1 MKIKKTIAAIAAAT
15 MVFSSLPMAAFADD
29 GDTDNSAP
37 IVTDDNGETS
47 DVTETGADN
56 EDEQNPTEPAG
67 EDNINDVMPL
77 DETELEQELAV
88 QAVTDVEVSGY
99 TGSTITAAMGT
110 VGNTTHVSVKIP
122 TGVTGST
129 EPNVDNEGE
138 PSNIPGRGVYCIR
151 IPVTGLTSEWDFGSG
166 SHYAADA
173 GNKANNIKNGEL
185 LLWLDTTVRATYT
198 INLINLTNG
207 SETKTIYITQEGET
221 TVPTLGAT
229 VDGNPVDADKVTTTT
244 ESGAIVVSVT
254 LPEGAEGK
262 PEDGSGNK
270 HPSNN
275 DYYLVIPVPGI
286 DPSWTF
292 KSGWDYDQKSHHE
305 WNISTGALKLW
316 VPVGNNTTH
325 TIVLTNGSATKT
337 IVIKTNP
344 EAEVVSTVT
353 VGTVDNSSVDS
364 TTVKN
369 GTAAVTKA
377 DVNGTPTITVTL
389 TPSGDE
395 AIGGMPEGGVAGA
408 RENYYITIPV
418 TGLTTDWTF
427 NGGYDFDSAVHT
439 DNIDTDVLK
448 LWLPVTNKEHTI
460 VLKKDTETLTIKVK
474 TIVNAPVVPQEHTH
488 NFNGAC
494 EPWDEDTHTT
504 ACPDCPS
511 NAFYLSHHSYGADGY
526 THTLTCLDCGY
537 GTGAAEAHVDSDKNG
552 ECDVC
557 GSTDLRNLA
566 VPVNPAPAPSTGGS
580 SGFVAPPATI
590 TTTTITSNTVS
601 TPAQVRTSSKSNIT
615 INAAETKVT
624 PAIINAFTK
633 NKKAKTLTVSY
644 GSKMKIV
651 IKKSDV
657 KDVSSTLDF
666 SVTGKNF
673 LSSKIKNSSAL
684 AKAKKI
690 VQIDFVKEGKFDGV
704 DKVTVQSRV
713 GAKYVGRK
721 ATVYEY
727 VNGKLVKVAKATV
740 GGSGLVS
747 FNIDHYGQYVVVVN

>member
-29 GDTDNSAP
+29 GDTDNSTP

-56 EDEQNPTEPAG
+56 EDEQEPTEPAG
-67 EDNINDVMPL
+67 EDNIND
-77 DETELEQELAV
+77 DEKIAENAGGVALLA
-88 QAVTDVEVSGY
+88 A
-99 TGSTITAAMGT
+99 GSADGHASETTMGVDNADGTSIGT
-110 VGNTTHVSVKIP
+110 VTKGTNGNDYHVAVKLTTPAAATNGCHVVIP
-122 TGVTGST
+122 IDDLTTGWTFDGGYLF
-129 EPNVDNEGE
+129 DNGDNHNW
-138 PSNIPGRGVYCIR
+138 NIDSGVLR
-151 IPVTGLTSEWDFGSG
+151 
-166 SHYAADA
+166 
-173 GNKANNIKNGEL
+173 
-185 LLWLDTTVRATYT
+185 LWLTGTEKTYT
-198 INLINLTNG
+198 IKLKNG
-207 SETKTIYITQEGET
+207 DTASKTVYVTFDSSVAG
-221 TVPTLGAT
+221 TLGAT
-229 VDGNPVDADKVTTTT
+229 VDGNAVTSDNVTKTT
-244 ESGAIVVSVT
+244 ENGATVVSVT
-254 LPEGAEGK
+254 LPENAEGTT
-262 PEDGSGNK
+262 ENGNGNVDSSRK
-270 HPSNN
+270 
-275 DYYLVIPVPGI
+275 DYHLVIPVAGI
-286 DPSWTF
+286 DSSWSF
-292 KSGWDYDQKSHHE
+292 ESGWDYDQTNHHE
-305 WNISTGALKLW
+305 FNISNGTLKLW